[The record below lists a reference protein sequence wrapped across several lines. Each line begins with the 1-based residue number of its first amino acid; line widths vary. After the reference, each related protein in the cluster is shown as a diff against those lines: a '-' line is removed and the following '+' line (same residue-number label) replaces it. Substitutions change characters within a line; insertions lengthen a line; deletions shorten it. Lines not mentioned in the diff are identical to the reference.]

1 MALGE
6 KDIDHSYG
14 RIARHRRNEPKTIQK
29 KMAHNQYLII
39 IFLSF
44 ALLLNSCGSAKK
56 VKINKASTAV
66 KSPENTKAKPLER
79 EFKLLKNSNKL
90 SVAERVDRYVKTFAE
105 VAQQEMKS
113 YDIPASIT
121 LAQGILESG
130 MGDSRLATQGNNH
143 FGIKCHIEW
152 RGKRIY
158 HDDDEKG
165 ECFRVYKDPRT
176 SYRDHSLFLTTR
188 SRYDFLFDYK
198 KHDYKAWAKGL
209 KKAGYATDP
218 KYPDKLIS
226 LIERY
231 RLDRYDLKKRKAKKV
246 QEKTVTLADKKVH
259 QVQKGDTL
267 YSISKKYQVDLQLI
281 VKENK
286 IEDNTIF
293 LGQNLIIPQAQ

>member
-1 MALGE
+1 MAYY
-6 KDIDHSYG
+6 S
-14 RIARHRRNEPKTIQK
+14 
-29 KMAHNQYLII
+29 YLIFAMMSL
-39 IFLSF
+39 IFI
-44 ALLLNSCGSAKK
+44 LNSCGSAKR
-56 VKINKASTAV
+56 VKINTAKIPV
-66 KSPENTKAKPLER
+66 QPTEKLNTITQVQKIKTSNN
-79 EFKLLKNSNKL
+79 FNKL
-90 SVAERVDRYVKTFAE
+90 SVAEQVDRYVKTYAK
-105 VAQQEMKS
+105 VAQQEMKF
-113 YDIPASIT
+113 YDIPASVT

-130 MGDSRLATQGNNH
+130 MGNSRLATQANNH
-143 FGIKCHIEW
+143 FGIKCHEEW

-165 ECFRVYKDPRT
+165 ECFRVYKDPRK

-231 RLDRYDLKKRKAKKV
+231 RLDRYDNKKKKAKKETQSITGIAYV
-246 QEKTVTLADKKVH
+246 RVH
-259 QVQKGDTL
+259 QVQKGETL

-286 IEDNTIF
+286 IENNIIF
-293 LGQNLIIPQAQ
+293 MGQNLIIPQVQ

>member
-1 MALGE
+1 
-6 KDIDHSYG
+6 
-14 RIARHRRNEPKTIQK
+14 
-29 KMAHNQYLII
+29 MAHNQYLII
-39 IFLSF
+39 VFLSF

-56 VKINKASTAV
+56 VKINEASKAV
-66 KSPENTKAKPLER
+66 KSAEKITAKPLET
-79 EFKLLKNSNKL
+79 EFKPLKTSKKL

-130 MGDSRLATQGNNH
+130 MGDSRLATQANNH
-143 FGIKCHIEW
+143 FGIKCHKEW

-198 KHDYKAWAKGL
+198 KHDYKSWAKGL

-231 RLDRYDLKKRKAKKV
+231 RLDRYDLKKRKTKKV
-246 QEKTVTLADKKVH
+246 QEKTVTLADNKVH

-281 VKENK
+281 VQENK
-286 IEDNTIF
+286 IEDNNIF

>member
-1 MALGE
+1 
-6 KDIDHSYG
+6 
-14 RIARHRRNEPKTIQK
+14 
-29 KMAHNQYLII
+29 MAHNQYLII
-39 IFLSF
+39 VFLSF
-44 ALLLNSCGSAKK
+44 ALILNSCGSAKK
-56 VKINKASTAV
+56 IKINKASTAV
-66 KSPENTKAKPLER
+66 KSPEKIKAKPLER
-79 EFKLLKNSNKL
+79 EFKPQKNSNKL
-90 SVAERVDRYVKTFAE
+90 SVAERVNRYVKTFAE

-143 FGIKCHIEW
+143 FGIKCHKEW

-158 HDDDEKG
+158 HDDDKKG

-198 KHDYKAWAKGL
+198 KQDYKAWAKGL

-231 RLDRYDLKKRKAKKV
+231 RLDRYDLKKRKAKKI
-246 QEKTVTLADKKVH
+246 QEKMVTLADNKVH

-281 VKENK
+281 VQENK